1 MKKKHLTYGLLAA
14 LLAVSFGVSA
24 ASKSQDDFAPTV
36 IYQDADYIAKHQT
49 SSSSAAVSTPSFAR
63 ESANTEVASKA
74 DKPAVQA
81 ADQSSQ
87 NYWVGIFVV
96 AMAGFMFWVK
106 RSESSAEAKAPVVR
120 AAAAE
125 PAAVSSGAA
134 GETGVAKYMKS
145 LGIASAGAATGVA
158 RYLKELESTA
168 KSAAATTGVA
178 KYLKNLDSS
187 AR

>member
-14 LLAVSFGVSA
+14 LLTASLGVSA

-49 SSSSAAVSTPSFAR
+49 SSSSATVSTPSFAR

-87 NYWVGIFVV
+87 NYWVGIIVV

-106 RSESSAEAKAPVVR
+106 RSESAAEAKAPVVR
-120 AAAAE
+120 AAAE
-125 PAAVSSGAA
+125 STVAASGSA
-134 GETGVAKYMKS
+134 GETGVAKYMRS
-145 LGIASAGAATGVA
+145 LGIASAGAAAATGVA

-168 KSAAATTGVA
+168 KSAATTGVA

-187 AR
+187 R